1 MVQYINWFNST
12 IKNYKNIR
20 EIQIK
25 ETLNIKSIVR
35 AWDNCNN
42 KINSKSK
49 GNKGCINCSVYNLMI
64 YLMLRMF
71 CLGMFFLPIKLLIK
85 CWILKLVIC

>member
-1 MVQYINWFNST
+1 MVPYINWFNNI
-12 IKNYKNIR
+12 IKKYKNIR
-20 EIQIK
+20 ERVIK
-25 ETLNIKSIVR
+25 GILSLKSIVR
-35 AWDNCNN
+35 GWGSWSN

-49 GNKGCINCSVYNLMI
+49 GNKGCISCSVYNLMI